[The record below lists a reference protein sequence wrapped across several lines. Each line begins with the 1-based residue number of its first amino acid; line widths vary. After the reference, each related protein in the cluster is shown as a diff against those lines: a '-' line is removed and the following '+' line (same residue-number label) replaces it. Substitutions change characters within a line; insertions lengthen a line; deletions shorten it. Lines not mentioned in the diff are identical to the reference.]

1 MKPMVST
8 NENNLKLL
16 VSLSKQLLKLFSCL
30 HASDFIPFENMRY
43 FNSAKRRFFLKKCL
57 SLARKQKQ

>member
-30 HASDFIPFENMRY
+30 HASDFIPFENMRCL
-43 FNSAKRRFFLKKCL
+43 NSANLF
-57 SLARKQKQ
+57 SIIP